1 MAEKLLTISILVSG
15 RRETTEKCLESLQEL
30 RDAVDSELIL
40 VDTGCGE
47 ELQPLLQK
55 YADKIVPFAW
65 CSDFA
70 KARNAGLYEAKGE
83 WFLYV
88 DDDEWFSDVKPIIDF
103 FQSGEYKEYD
113 QAVYKQRNYS
123 DSKGS
128 AYVDDWASR
137 MIKLEKDTRFV
148 GKIHE
153 SLMPA
158 RGKCRKLD
166 AFVHHYGYVYAT
178 EEERMAHADRNISLL
193 LEVQKEEPNNLKWP
207 IQLVQEYSS
216 IRDYHKL
223 ADLAESSLVLLA
235 EVDQPFANKC
245 RGTFFCAALRADM
258 EQGAY
263 KEAEQKAKEY
273 WKDPRNTNSVRCSLD
288 YMLVQ
293 VYERQEDA
301 EQIIDGCKQ
310 YLEDYEAYRSEEKT
324 EQEQIIEESVLLVKD
339 GISSQAYTYIS
350 DLLMVGL
357 LRADRLKEI
366 PEKLL
371 QDLQEDLERSMNGNA
386 EFLMLSE
393 DIWRMAEAG
402 LLPLEEM
409 ILKLPLS
416 QWMVLVMVL
425 EKGKNIEPWLD
436 LREHLTRIQTCENI
450 RYDYFYMHVSNAT
463 MITDISDWN
472 YQEASELFLDF
483 ARANL
488 KYAHQV
494 YTEAA
499 FEDEMV
505 LLPESCKCAVWMEQ
519 VFSAGEYDWNAK
531 LKNLKKCIQAWP
543 QVGNAVKHYIELIGI
558 EQDRQSQAA
567 ESAQDQLQGMAAQII
582 KQVDTL
588 CASGMYV
595 EALGIVQQLRQ
606 MLPEDEKI
614 MELEKNL
621 QQHFS

>member
-15 RRETTEKCLESLQEL
+15 RGETTEKCLESLQEL

-47 ELQPLLQK
+47 ELQPLLKK
-55 YADKIVPFAW
+55 YADRIIPFAW
-65 CSDFA
+65 CNDFA
-70 KARNAGLYEAKGE
+70 KARNAGLREAKGE

-103 FQSGEYKEYD
+103 FQSGEYREYD
-113 QAVYKQRNYS
+113 QAVYKQRNYN
-123 DSKGS
+123 DFKGDT
-128 AYVDDWASR
+128 YVDDWASR
-137 MIKLEKDTRFV
+137 MIRLEKDTQFV

-178 EEERMAHADRNISLL
+178 EEERMAHANRNISLL

-216 IRDYHKL
+216 IRDYRRL
-223 ADLAESSLVLLA
+223 AELAESSLALLA
-235 EVDQPFANKC
+235 EVDEPFANKC
-245 RGTFFCAALRADM
+245 RGTFFCAALRADL
-258 EQGAY
+258 EQGSY
-263 KEAEQKAKEY
+263 EEAEQKAKAY
-273 WKDPRNTNSVRCSLD
+273 RKDPRNTNSVRCGLD

-293 VYERQEDA
+293 IYERQKNDEKM
-301 EQIIDGCKQ
+301 IGGCKQ
-310 YLEDYEAYRSEEKT
+310 YLEDYEAYRNEEKS
-324 EQEQIIEESVLLVKD
+324 EQEQIIEESVILVKD
-339 GISSQAYTYIS
+339 GILPQTYTYIS

-357 LRADRLKEI
+357 LRADRLQEI

-371 QDLQEDLERSMNGNA
+371 RDLQEDLERSMNGNA

-436 LREHLTRIQTCENI
+436 LREHLARIQTCGDI
-450 RYDYFYMHVSNAT
+450 RYDYFYMHVANAT
-463 MITDISDWN
+463 MVTDVSDWN
-472 YQEASELFLDF
+472 YQEVSELFQSF
-483 ARANL
+483 AQANL

-499 FEDEMV
+499 FEEEMV
-505 LLPESCKCAVWMEQ
+505 LLPESCKCAVWMER
-519 VFSAGEYDWNAK
+519 VFSAGEYDWNAR
-531 LKNLKKCIQAWP
+531 LQHLKKCIQVWP
-543 QVGNAVKHYIELIGI
+543 PVGNAVKHYIELIGV
-558 EQDRQSQAA
+558 EQEKQSQAA
-567 ESAQDQLQGMAAQII
+567 EAAKGELQGMASQIL

-588 CASGMYV
+588 CSSGMYV

-614 MELEKNL
+614 IELEKSL